1 MVADHVIDYTRED
14 FTRNGQHYD
23 LILAANGNR
32 SISDYRRALSPNG
45 VYVMAGG
52 AMSQLMQAM
61 LLGPL
66 MSMSGGRKM
75 KSLMAKPNTAD
86 LAFVAGLLQAGKVNP
101 VIDRRYPLNAV
112 PEALAY
118 LEQGHAA
125 GKVVITVQAE

>member
-1 MVADHVIDYTRED
+1 MT
-14 FTRNGQHYD
+14 
-23 LILAANGNR
+23 
-32 SISDYRRALSPNG
+32 
-45 VYVMAGG
+45 GG

-66 MSMSGGRKM
+66 MSMTGDRKM

-86 LAFVAGLLQAGKVNP
+86 LAFVAGLLEAGKVKP
-101 VIDRRYPLNAV
+101 VIDKRYPLNAV

-125 GKVVITVQAE
+125 GKVVISVHGD